1 MSTIVACYYGDMRQ
15 DTDFIFKHA
24 HRIEIVLH
32 KCDEH

>member
-24 HRIEIVLH
+24 DRIEIFLNSFDM
-32 KCDEH
+32 C